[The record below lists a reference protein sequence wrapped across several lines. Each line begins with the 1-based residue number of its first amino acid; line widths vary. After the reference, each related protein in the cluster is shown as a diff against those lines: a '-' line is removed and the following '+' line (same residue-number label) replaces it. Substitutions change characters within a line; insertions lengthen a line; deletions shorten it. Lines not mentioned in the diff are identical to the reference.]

1 MEAKILHEIKSHL
14 SLMKAY
20 FIING
25 KTALEYRK
33 SFILQTSTMF
43 LNDCVWIFF
52 WWLFFSRFPLL
63 NDWTYKDLLLLWAF
77 GATGFGLSGL
87 LFGNKM
93 EIATVVAEGKLDYYL
108 ALPKNVLLHTLIAR
122 MNWFAFGDLLFGI
135 IMGLLVIP
143 LEMIPL
149 SIYLVILSTILFTI
163 FGVISGSLA
172 LYMGN
177 AERISKNVYNAVIGL
192 SIYPTNVYDGI
203 AKIILFTVIPAGL
216 VTGVPVELIRN
227 FDLNGLTWMT
237 ILTIIFVIITVLIFY
252 NGIKKYESGNQ
263 IYVNA

>member
-1 MEAKILHEIKSHL
+1 MEVKILHEIKSHL

-25 KTALEYRK
+25 KTMLEYRK
-33 SFILQTSTMF
+33 SFILQTVTMF

-63 NDWTYKDLLLLWAF
+63 NDWTYRDLLLLWAF

-93 EIATVVAEGKLDYYL
+93 EISSIVAEGKLDYFL
-108 ALPKNVLLHTLIAR
+108 ALPKNVLLHTIISK
-122 MNWFAFGDLLFGI
+122 MNWFAFGDLLFGVI
-135 IMGLLVIP
+135 IAIIVIP
-143 LEMIPL
+143 VEMIPL
-149 SIYLVILSTILFTI
+149 AIYLTILSTILFTL

-172 LYMGN
+172 LYIGN

-216 VTGVPVELIRN
+216 VTGAPVELIRH
-227 FDLNGLTWMT
+227 FDWGELLGMT
-237 ILTIIFVIITVLIFY
+237 VITIIFAIITILLFY
-252 NGIKKYESGNQ
+252 KGIKKYESGNQ
-263 IYVNA
+263 LYVNA